1 MHYSNYEAGL
11 QPVER
16 KIHRREKIK
25 EETIRFIVEFLTSE
39 EQQQGVAHGTIQIK
53 DPSGK
58 KVKIAR
64 SIRRQHD
71 AELIRQVQVLLKE
84 NDLQVPAKSTLR
96 KLFHLMPA
104 GHAKEI
110 KGLDPVYENHRR
122 AFTSLQGVCTEL
134 QDIFIAKDDYE
145 KLDLVEK
152 VQQGLATS
160 ASYLLGFFAYNL
172 SKDSKCLSHCVNF
185 ACSDPK
191 NLNQQEN
198 CSAESIDD
206 SEGHSEQCEYCNLFL
221 QAYSLLWKQKKNLM
235 YWRKEDF
242 MFMPTRSKYFATTLA
257 QKGGTIIFKKRRPIE
272 CMLIW
277 TLQ

>member
-134 QDIFIAKDDYE
+134 QDVFIANDDYE
-145 KLDLVEK
+145 ISLDCK
-152 VQQGLATS
+152 R
-160 ASYLLGFFAYNL
+160 
-172 SKDSKCLSHCVNF
+172 
-185 ACSDPK
+185 
-191 NLNQQEN
+191 
-198 CSAESIDD
+198 
-206 SEGHSEQCEYCNLFL
+206 LFL
-221 QAYSLLWKQKKNLM
+221 
-235 YWRKEDF
+235 
-242 MFMPTRSKYFATTLA
+242 
-257 QKGGTIIFKKRRPIE
+257 
-272 CMLIW
+272 
-277 TLQ
+277 